1 MSNSLSGNHSEKEKE
16 HKERIR
22 KLKAKTSKMRLAVSS
37 FKPST
42 PTKRVP
48 MDKEQKNQRRRLRDS
63 IRKTE
68 ASNEA
73 VRLKFNQMFY
83 PGGGGAKPSESVL
96 PPKRNYTKRRNK
108 PTNESIP

>member
-1 MSNSLSGNHSEKEKE
+1 MPEDHSEE
-16 HKERIR
+16 ERER
-22 KLKAKTSKMRLAVSS
+22 KKRVNKLKARTSKMRLAAST
-37 FKPST
+37 FKPS
-42 PTKRVP
+42 TKRVP

-73 VRLKFNQMFY
+73 VRIEFNRVTGMNS
-83 PGGGGAKPSESVL
+83 KPAESVL

>member
-1 MSNSLSGNHSEKEKE
+1 MPEGHGYPNESEQ
-16 HKERIR
+16 ERKQRIK
-22 KLKAKTSKMRLAVSS
+22 KLKARTSKMRLAVSS

-73 VRLKFNQMFY
+73 VRIEFNRVTGMNS
-83 PGGGGAKPSESVL
+83 KPAESVL

>member
-1 MSNSLSGNHSEKEKE
+1 MPGDHEQQ
-16 HKERIR
+16 ERERKQRIK
-22 KLKAKTSKMRLAVSS
+22 KLKARTSKMRLAVSS

-96 PPKRNYTKRRNK
+96 PPKRNYTRKNK